1 MITLQ
6 ESHFFL
12 IIVLTSLI
20 TYILFSIFQSCD
32 VHCKVNFYKYENHHS
47 TPKIKQIKEPSIVQQ
62 PDINKVLFNTSSSSH
77 NSYIGD
83 KTSAHSSSI
92 QGNDIDNS
100 DDDEIINQL
109 FGINRV

>member
-12 IIVLTSLI
+12 IMVLTSLI

-47 TPKIKQIKEPSIVQQ
+47 TPKIKQIKEPSTIQ
-62 PDINKVLFNTSSSSH
+62 PDINKVLFNTSSSSN

-83 KTSAHSSSI
+83 KTSSHSSGI

>member
-12 IIVLTSLI
+12 IMVLTSLI

-32 VHCKVNFYKYENHHS
+32 VHCKVNFYKYENHHA
-47 TPKIKQIKEPSIVQQ
+47 TPKNKQKEPIIVQ
-62 PDINKVLFNTSSSSH
+62 PDINKVLFNKSSNNSN

-83 KTSAHSSSI
+83 KTSSHSSSI

-100 DDDEIINQL
+100 EDDEIINQL
-109 FGINRV
+109 FGINNL